1 VDDAVNRIGVV
12 CAIAMKTKR
21 GGDMYRVKQSSRMK
35 LPMILYSSFLHFREQ
50 HWRASAFPLNYR
62 HMIYL
67 YAGTQ

>member
-1 VDDAVNRIGVV
+1 
-12 CAIAMKTKR
+12 
-21 GGDMYRVKQSSRMK
+21 MYRVKQSSRMK